1 MIVMEIKP
9 SPINLIN
16 THIIPIRF
24 EYFEP
29 KTLNEALNILS
40 KFGNEAKILAG
51 GTDLIVQMKLRRIE
65 PKYIVNIKRI
75 PNLRYIKVEDGKV
88 RIGTLTKLRDI
99 EKSDVIKKYFPA
111 LYEAVRHMGS
121 VQIRCMGTIG
131 GNLCNASPAADSA
144 PPLMVHNAKLILVSK
159 DGRREVPIEKF
170 FLGPGKT
177 VLKPNEMLLEIEV
190 PIPRDVR
197 YGSAFLKIS
206 RVSMDLA
213 KVNVAT
219 YVEVSEGV
227 ISDVRI
233 ALGAVAPTPIRAYR
247 AEEFLRG
254 KKPDEATLRKAGEM
268 ASDEARPIDDL
279 RLTAWYRREVSKV
292 LVRDALRIA
301 YERALKG
308 W

>member
-29 KTLNEALNILS
+29 KTLDEALDILRR
-40 KFGNEAKILAG
+40 FGNEAKILAG

-65 PKYIVNIKRI
+65 PKYIVNIKKI

-144 PPLMVHNAKLILVSK
+144 PPLMVHNAKLTLVSK

-190 PIPRDVR
+190 PIPRNVR

-213 KVNVAT
+213 KVNVAA

-227 ISDVRI
+227 ISNVRI

-254 KKPDEATLRKAGEM
+254 KKPDEGTLRKAGEI
-268 ASDEARPIDDL
+268 ASSETRPIDDL
-279 RLTAWYRREVSKV
+279 RSTAWYRREVSKV